1 MPPKKK
7 LKLSSPSAKTQAVAA
22 GEDTPMAVSNIK
34 DVNEFQLLME
44 KWIDTV
50 HNLRHH
56 TGPCTAAPPVK
67 PSEVLPGQ
75 YEWPVCEGGT
85 LKDIAQRAWADP
97 DRLFTGSA
105 KMLHAAGLLPSDD
118 VQHML
123 SEFCQL
129 PEPCPAK
136 AHIRFTFHHVVTV
149 VIALALSS

>member
-97 DRLFTGSA
+97 PTGSSQA
-105 KMLHAAGLLPSDD
+105 VRRCCMLQASFHRTMCSTCFRSFASCRSHVQQKHTFGLHSI
-118 VQHML
+118 ML
-123 SEFCQL
+123 
-129 PEPCPAK
+129 
-136 AHIRFTFHHVVTV
+136 
-149 VIALALSS
+149 